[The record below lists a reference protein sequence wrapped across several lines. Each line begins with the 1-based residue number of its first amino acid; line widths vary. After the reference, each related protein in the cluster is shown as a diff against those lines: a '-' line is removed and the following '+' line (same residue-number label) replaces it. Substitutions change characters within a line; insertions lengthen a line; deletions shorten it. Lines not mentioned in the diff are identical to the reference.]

1 MLKYDKLNK
10 TNFICTTLRRID
22 MAKKVRKY
30 SAEDEAYYNQII
42 AELPMLHDGSG
53 QSWMRNPLPPE
64 DEVNEV
70 SPVEIKRTP
79 EVKSKKKDD
88 NEYIPHLENAQVN
101 PDEVRVSYNED
112 DGEEKVASL
121 RPIGG
126 ESSHGGPNSPSVVD
140 NLAPVPVGDDVA
152 ESTFRCNPFS
162 LFFHQL
168 WWGFLLFITLGIL
181 YPVVV
186 CKKERFY
193 AKRTK
198 INGHQLKFE
207 GKAGSLF
214 GHYMLWWL
222 LTIVTLGIYAFWLEK
237 KLLQW
242 KAARMNF
249 EGSNEELTGNY
260 TGSAILLAL
269 LRIAWYLLGIVTL
282 GIMLPQ
288 AICWEKKYIYS
299 RTTYKGRQLEFNGR
313 GIQLFGRSL
322 LWGLLLIVTLGIYG
336 FWLPIKVRWWFI
348 AHTHFA
354 DAPKA

>member
-1 MLKYDKLNK
+1 M
-10 TNFICTTLRRID
+10 
-22 MAKKVRKY
+22 
-30 SAEDEAYYNQII
+30 
-42 AELPMLHDGSG
+42 
-53 QSWMRNPLPPE
+53 
-64 DEVNEV
+64 
-70 SPVEIKRTP
+70 
-79 EVKSKKKDD
+79 
-88 NEYIPHLENAQVN
+88 
-101 PDEVRVSYNED
+101 
-112 DGEEKVASL
+112 
-121 RPIGG
+121 
-126 ESSHGGPNSPSVVD
+126 
-140 NLAPVPVGDDVA
+140 
-152 ESTFRCNPFS
+152 
-162 LFFHQL
+162 
-168 WWGFLLFITLGIL
+168 LFITLGIL

-336 FWLPIKVRWWFI
+336 FWLPIKVRCWFI
-348 AHTHFA
+348 VHTHFA